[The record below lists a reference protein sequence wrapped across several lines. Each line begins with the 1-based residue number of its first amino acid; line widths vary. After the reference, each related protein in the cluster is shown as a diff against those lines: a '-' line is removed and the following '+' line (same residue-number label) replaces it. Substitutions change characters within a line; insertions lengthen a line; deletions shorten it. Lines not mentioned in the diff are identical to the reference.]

1 MDKLIEYMKAGT
13 ESLNENKYFI
23 GITMILI
30 NIGARFIIDELDDD
44 LRKIISNSFVRKFF
58 IFCSVFMATRDIFS
72 SFIITIIII
81 IIINEFLGKESEE
94 PEENKKG
101 ESFNKQ
107 ELDKAIQ
114 QLKTIQT
121 TM

>member
-1 MDKLIEYMKAGT
+1 
-13 ESLNENKYFI
+13 
-23 GITMILI
+23 MILI